1 MAWLDG
7 LPCVDWCGLLL
18 GITHRLFQSAESQL
32 ALFHAILETLSL
44 RQKTTFLQ
52 YLQILHP
59 HSGENGN
66 QTTRG
71 YLLSALDSDLRVC
84 AVQSPQ
90 HGENVTQLITMI
102 NLLEPNAIMELIRM
116 IRRPQDFVVLQE
128 HNVASSSLTSGSAFG
143 GASTSTASS
152 TGTMIALVSTTA
164 DSSTWTPDSALQGPF
179 DPGMF
184 DELYEE
190 DVMEE

>member
-7 LPCVDWCGLLL
+7 LPCVDWCRLLL
-18 GITHRLFQSAESQL
+18 GITHTFFQSAESQL

-44 RQKTTFLQ
+44 RQKTTFLH

-143 GASTSTASS
+143 GALTSTASS

-184 DELYEE
+184 DELHEE